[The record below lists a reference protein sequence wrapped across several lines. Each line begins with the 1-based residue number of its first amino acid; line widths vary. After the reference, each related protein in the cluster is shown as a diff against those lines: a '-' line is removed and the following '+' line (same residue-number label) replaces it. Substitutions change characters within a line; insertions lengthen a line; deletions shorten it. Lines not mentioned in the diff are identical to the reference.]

1 VTYILYTI
9 DRKKSIELM
18 FRTHFRMYN
27 LFTQFNSFFVYFCHF
42 PNISNNA
49 EYPSL
54 FYVNNNTAH
63 QAAVLAVLM
72 YRINSLNSH

>member
-9 DRKKSIELM
+9 DWKKSIEPM

-42 PNISNNA
+42 SDISNNA
-49 EYPSL
+49 ESPSL
-54 FYVNNNTAH
+54 FYVNKKQYGTSICCFGSFD
-63 QAAVLAVLM
+63 VP
-72 YRINSLNSH
+72 YSI